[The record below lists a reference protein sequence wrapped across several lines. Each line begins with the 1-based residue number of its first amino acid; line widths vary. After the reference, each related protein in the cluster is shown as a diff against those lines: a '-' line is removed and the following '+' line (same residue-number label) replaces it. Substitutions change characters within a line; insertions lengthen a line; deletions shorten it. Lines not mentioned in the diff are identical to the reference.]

1 VWIGLA
7 VGLAFVAVLLVGRF
21 ALRDRL
27 GLVRA
32 VRVDAA

>member
-1 VWIGLA
+1 

-27 GLVRA
+27 GLVRKLQPA
-32 VRVDAA
+32 GVVA